1 MSSTAAPKLSTGQ
14 MIPTGQALSLGQIAA
29 PGQKI
34 PSSKTEMIKLDGSLI
49 SVKRY
54 VVFGF
59 ATLFVFIGGLGG
71 WAATTD
77 LSGAV
82 IGPGTVVVASSVK
95 KIQHPTG
102 GVIGKIFVKNGDH
115 VKAGEV
121 LIRLDETIT
130 RAQLQ
135 VLTKQ
140 MDELSGR
147 QARLRAERDGAK
159 SVEFPPDL
167 LARSSDP
174 DVGHIITGER
184 TLFDSRVR
192 AREAQQAQLT
202 ERIAGLKEEVSGLT
216 SQADAKAREL
226 SLIGKELA
234 GLETLEAQR
243 LVPTSKMMSIR
254 REGARLEGE
263 KAQLQAAAG
272 TSRGKIAEIEM
283 QKLGVEIEARSD
295 IMKDLRETEGRLVE
309 LTERSTA
316 AEDQL
321 RRVEIKSPV
330 DGVVHQLN
338 VHTVGGVINPA
349 EQLML
354 IVPADDHLIV
364 EAKIAPHDIDQARMH
379 ENATIRF
386 PAFNQ
391 RTTPSLAG
399 RVRDISADLTR
410 DPQSNMAYFTA
421 TVEILD
427 GEMTKLNGHKLVPGM
442 PAEVQ
447 IATTSRSALSYLVKP
462 LEDAFAKAFRE
473 R

>member
-1 MSSTAAPKLSTGQ
+1 MSTEPA
-14 MIPTGQALSLGQIAA
+14 
-29 PGQKI
+29 KI
-34 PSSKTEMIKLDGSLI
+34 PSTNTENVKLDGNLI

-59 ATLFVFIGGLGG
+59 ATLFVLVGGLGG

-82 IGPGTVVVASSVK
+82 IAPGTVVVASSVK

-102 GVIGKIFVKNGDH
+102 GIIGKIFVSNGDH

-121 LIRLDETIT
+121 LVRLDETVT

-135 VLTKQ
+135 VITKQ
-140 MDELSGR
+140 MDELRGR
-147 QARLRAERDGAK
+147 QARLRAERDGAAT
-159 SVEFPPDL
+159 VAFPDDL
-167 LARSSDP
+167 LARASET
-174 DVGHIITGER
+174 DVVHIISGER
-184 TLFDSRVR
+184 TLFETRLRS
-192 AREAQQAQLT
+192 REAQKSQLS
-202 ERIAGLKEEVSGLT
+202 ERIAGLQEEVAGLT
-216 SQADAKAREL
+216 SQADAKSREL
-226 SLIGKELA
+226 NLIGKELA

-272 TSRGKIAEIEM
+272 SSRGKIAEIEL
-283 QKLGVEIEARSD
+283 QKLGIDIEARSD
-295 IMKDLRETEGRLVE
+295 IVKDLRETEGRLAE
-309 LTERSTA
+309 LSERRTA

-321 RRVEIKSPV
+321 RRIELTSPV
-330 DGVVHQLN
+330 DGVVHQLT

-354 IVPADDHLIV
+354 VVPADDRLVI

-379 ENATIRF
+379 EDAAIRF

-391 RTTPSLAG
+391 RTTPTLSG

-410 DPQSNMAYFTA
+410 DQQTGMSYFTA
-421 TVEILD
+421 NIEIPES
-427 GEMTKLNGHKLVPGM
+427 EMPKLNGHKLMPGM

-447 IATTSRSALSYLVKP
+447 IATISRSALSYLVKP
-462 LEDAFAKAFRE
+462 LEDAFAKSFRE

>member
-1 MSSTAAPKLSTGQ
+1 MSTEPA
-14 MIPTGQALSLGQIAA
+14 
-29 PGQKI
+29 KI
-34 PSSKTEMIKLDGSLI
+34 PSTNTETVKLDGNLI

-59 ATLFVFIGGLGG
+59 ATLFVLVGGLGG

-82 IGPGTVVVASSVK
+82 IAPGTVVVASSVK
-95 KIQHPTG
+95 KIQHPSG
-102 GVIGKIFVKNGDH
+102 GIIGKIFVKNGDH

-121 LIRLDETIT
+121 LVRLDETVT

-135 VLTKQ
+135 VITKQ
-140 MDELSGR
+140 MDELRGR
-147 QARLRAERDGAK
+147 QARLRAERDAAAT
-159 SVEFPPDL
+159 VEFPDDL
-167 LARSSDP
+167 LARAAEP
-174 DVGHIITGER
+174 DVGHIISGER

-192 AREAQQAQLT
+192 SREAQKAQLS
-202 ERIAGLKEEVSGLT
+202 ERIAGLKEEVAGLT
-216 SQADAKAREL
+216 SQADAKSREL
-226 SLIGKELA
+226 NLIGKELA
-234 GLETLEAQR
+234 GLETLETQR
-243 LVPTSKMMSIR
+243 LVSTSKMMSIR

-272 TSRGKIAEIEM
+272 SSRGKIAEIEL
-283 QKLGVEIEARSD
+283 QKLGIDIEARSD
-295 IMKDLRETEGRLVE
+295 IIKDLRETEGRLVE
-309 LTERSTA
+309 LSERRTA

-321 RRVEIKSPV
+321 RRIELTSPV
-330 DGVVHQLN
+330 DGVVHQLT

-354 IVPADDHLIV
+354 VVPADDRLVI

-391 RTTPSLAG
+391 RTTPTLSAH
-399 RVRDISADLTR
+399 VRDISADLTR
-410 DPQSNMAYFTA
+410 DQQTGMSYFTA
-421 TVEILD
+421 NIEIPES
-427 GEMTKLNGHKLVPGM
+427 EMPKLNGHKLMPDM

-447 IATTSRSALSYLVKP
+447 IATISRSALSYLVKP
-462 LEDAFAKAFRE
+462 LEDAFAKSFRE

>member
-1 MSSTAAPKLSTGQ
+1 MSTEPA
-14 MIPTGQALSLGQIAA
+14 
-29 PGQKI
+29 KI
-34 PSSKTEMIKLDGSLI
+34 PSTNTENVKLDGNLI

-59 ATLFVFIGGLGG
+59 ATLFVLVGGLGG

-82 IGPGTVVVASSVK
+82 IAPGTVVVASSVK

-102 GVIGKIFVKNGDH
+102 GIIGKIFVSNGDH

-121 LIRLDETIT
+121 LVRLDETVT

-135 VLTKQ
+135 VITKQ
-140 MDELSGR
+140 MDELRGR
-147 QARLRAERDGAK
+147 QARLRAERDGAAT
-159 SVEFPPDL
+159 VAFPDDL
-167 LARSSDP
+167 LARASET
-174 DVGHIITGER
+174 DVVHIISGER
-184 TLFDSRVR
+184 TLFETRLRS
-192 AREAQQAQLT
+192 REAQKSQLS
-202 ERIAGLKEEVSGLT
+202 ERIAGLQEEVAGLT
-216 SQADAKAREL
+216 SQADAKSREL
-226 SLIGKELA
+226 NLIGKELA

-272 TSRGKIAEIEM
+272 SSRGKIAEIEL
-283 QKLGVEIEARSD
+283 QKLGIDIEARSD
-295 IMKDLRETEGRLVE
+295 IIKDLRETEGRLVE
-309 LTERSTA
+309 LSERRTA

-321 RRVEIKSPV
+321 RRIELTSPV
-330 DGVVHQLN
+330 DGVIHQLT

-354 IVPADDHLIV
+354 VVPADDRLVI

-379 ENATIRF
+379 EDAAIRF

-391 RTTPSLAG
+391 RTTPTLSG

-410 DPQSNMAYFTA
+410 DQQTGMSYFTA
-421 TVEILD
+421 NIEIPES
-427 GEMTKLNGHKLVPGM
+427 EMPKLNGHKLMPGM

-447 IATTSRSALSYLVKP
+447 IATISRSALSYLVKP
-462 LEDAFAKAFRE
+462 LEDAFAKSFRE

>member
-1 MSSTAAPKLSTGQ
+1 MSTEPA
-14 MIPTGQALSLGQIAA
+14 
-29 PGQKI
+29 KI
-34 PSSKTEMIKLDGSLI
+34 PSTNTENVKLDGNLI

-59 ATLFVFIGGLGG
+59 ATLFVLVGGLGG

-82 IGPGTVVVASSVK
+82 IAPGTVVVASSVK

-102 GVIGKIFVKNGDH
+102 GIIGKIFVSNGDH

-121 LIRLDETIT
+121 LVRLDETVT

-135 VLTKQ
+135 VITKQ
-140 MDELSGR
+140 MDELRGR
-147 QARLRAERDGAK
+147 QARLRAERDGAAT
-159 SVEFPPDL
+159 VVFPDDL
-167 LARSSDP
+167 LARASET
-174 DVGHIITGER
+174 DVVHIISGER
-184 TLFDSRVR
+184 TLFETRLRS
-192 AREAQQAQLT
+192 REAQKSQLS
-202 ERIAGLKEEVSGLT
+202 ERIAGLQEEVAGLT
-216 SQADAKAREL
+216 SQADAKSREL
-226 SLIGKELA
+226 NLIGKELA

-272 TSRGKIAEIEM
+272 SSRGKIAEIEL
-283 QKLGVEIEARSD
+283 QKLGIDIEARSD
-295 IMKDLRETEGRLVE
+295 IIKDLRETEGRLVE
-309 LTERSTA
+309 LSERRTA

-321 RRVEIKSPV
+321 RRIELTSPV
-330 DGVVHQLN
+330 DGVIHQLT

-354 IVPADDHLIV
+354 VVPADDRLVI

-379 ENATIRF
+379 EDASIRF

-391 RTTPSLAG
+391 RTTPTLSG

-410 DPQSNMAYFTA
+410 DQQTGMSYFTA
-421 TVEILD
+421 NIEIPES
-427 GEMTKLNGHKLVPGM
+427 EMPKLNGHKLMPGM

-447 IATTSRSALSYLVKP
+447 IATLSRSALSYLVKP
-462 LEDAFAKAFRE
+462 LEDAFAKSFRE

>member
-1 MSSTAAPKLSTGQ
+1 MSTEPA
-14 MIPTGQALSLGQIAA
+14 
-29 PGQKI
+29 KI
-34 PSSKTEMIKLDGSLI
+34 PSTNTENVKLDSNLI

-59 ATLFVFIGGLGG
+59 ATLFVLVGGLGG

-82 IGPGTVVVASSVK
+82 LAPGTVVVASSVK

-102 GVIGKIFVKNGDH
+102 GIIGKIFVSNGDH

-121 LIRLDETIT
+121 LVRLDETVT

-135 VLTKQ
+135 VITKQ
-140 MDELSGR
+140 MDELRGR
-147 QARLRAERDGAK
+147 QARLRAERDGAAT
-159 SVEFPPDL
+159 VAFPDDL
-167 LARSSDP
+167 LARAAET
-174 DVGHIITGER
+174 DVGHIISGER
-184 TLFDSRVR
+184 TLFETRLRS
-192 AREAQQAQLT
+192 REAQKAQLS
-202 ERIAGLKEEVSGLT
+202 ERIAGLQEEVAGLT
-216 SQADAKAREL
+216 SQADAKSREL
-226 SLIGKELA
+226 NLIGKELA
-234 GLETLEAQR
+234 GLETLETQR

-272 TSRGKIAEIEM
+272 SSRGKIAEIEL
-283 QKLGVEIEARSD
+283 QKLGIDIEARSD
-295 IMKDLRETEGRLVE
+295 IIKDLRETEGRLAE
-309 LTERSTA
+309 LSERRTA

-321 RRVEIKSPV
+321 RRIELTSPV
-330 DGVVHQLN
+330 DGVVHQLT

-354 IVPADDHLIV
+354 VVPADDRLVI

-379 ENATIRF
+379 EDASIRF

-391 RTTPSLAG
+391 RTTPTLSG

-410 DPQSNMAYFTA
+410 DQQTGMSYFTA
-421 TVEILD
+421 NVEIPES
-427 GEMTKLNGHKLVPGM
+427 EMPKLNGHKLMPGM

-447 IATTSRSALSYLVKP
+447 IATISRSALSYLVKP

>member
-1 MSSTAAPKLSTGQ
+1 MSTEPA
-14 MIPTGQALSLGQIAA
+14 
-29 PGQKI
+29 KI
-34 PSSKTEMIKLDGSLI
+34 PSTNTENVKLDGNLI

-59 ATLFVFIGGLGG
+59 ATLFVLVGGLGG

-82 IGPGTVVVASSVK
+82 IAPGTVVVASSVK

-102 GVIGKIFVKNGDH
+102 GIIGKIFVSNGDH

-121 LIRLDETIT
+121 LVRLDETVT

-135 VLTKQ
+135 VITKQ
-140 MDELSGR
+140 MDELRGR
-147 QARLRAERDGAK
+147 QARLRAERDGAAT
-159 SVEFPPDL
+159 VAFPDDL
-167 LARSSDP
+167 LARASET
-174 DVGHIITGER
+174 DVVHIISGER
-184 TLFDSRVR
+184 TLFETRLRS
-192 AREAQQAQLT
+192 REAQKSQLS
-202 ERIAGLKEEVSGLT
+202 ERIAGLQEEVAGLT
-216 SQADAKAREL
+216 SQADAKSREL
-226 SLIGKELA
+226 NLIGKELA
-234 GLETLEAQR
+234 GLETLETQR

-272 TSRGKIAEIEM
+272 SSRGKIAEIEL
-283 QKLGVEIEARSD
+283 QKLGIDIEARSD
-295 IMKDLRETEGRLVE
+295 IIKDLRETEGRLVE
-309 LTERSTA
+309 LSERRTA

-321 RRVEIKSPV
+321 RRIELTSPV
-330 DGVVHQLN
+330 DGVVHQLT

-354 IVPADDHLIV
+354 VVPADDRLVI

-379 ENATIRF
+379 EDATIRF

-391 RTTPSLAG
+391 RTTPTLSG

-410 DPQSNMAYFTA
+410 DQQTGMSYFTA
-421 TVEILD
+421 NVEIPES
-427 GEMTKLNGHKLVPGM
+427 EMPKLNGHKLMPGM

-447 IATTSRSALSYLVKP
+447 IATISRSALSYLVKP
-462 LEDAFAKAFRE
+462 LEDAFAKSFRE

>member
-1 MSSTAAPKLSTGQ
+1 MSTEPA
-14 MIPTGQALSLGQIAA
+14 
-29 PGQKI
+29 KI
-34 PSSKTEMIKLDGSLI
+34 PSTNTENVKLDGNLI

-59 ATLFVFIGGLGG
+59 ATLFVLVGGLGG

-82 IGPGTVVVASSVK
+82 IAPGTVVVASSVK

-102 GVIGKIFVKNGDH
+102 GIIGKIFVSNGDH

-121 LIRLDETIT
+121 LVRLDETVT

-135 VLTKQ
+135 VITKQ
-140 MDELSGR
+140 MDELRGR
-147 QARLRAERDGAK
+147 QARLRAERDGAAT
-159 SVEFPPDL
+159 VAFPDDL
-167 LARSSDP
+167 LARASET
-174 DVGHIITGER
+174 DVVHIISGER
-184 TLFDSRVR
+184 TLFETRLRS
-192 AREAQQAQLT
+192 REAQKSQLS
-202 ERIAGLKEEVSGLT
+202 ERIAGLQEEVAGLT
-216 SQADAKAREL
+216 SQADAKSREL
-226 SLIGKELA
+226 NLIGKELA

-272 TSRGKIAEIEM
+272 SSRGKIAEIEL
-283 QKLGVEIEARSD
+283 QKLGIDIEARSD
-295 IMKDLRETEGRLVE
+295 IIKDLRETEGRLVE
-309 LTERSTA
+309 LSERRTA

-321 RRVEIKSPV
+321 RRIELTSPV
-330 DGVVHQLN
+330 DGVIHQLT

-354 IVPADDHLIV
+354 VVPADDRLVI

-379 ENATIRF
+379 EDASIRF

-391 RTTPSLAG
+391 RTTPTLSG

-410 DPQSNMAYFTA
+410 DQQTGMSYFTA
-421 TVEILD
+421 NIEIPES
-427 GEMTKLNGHKLVPGM
+427 EMPKLNGHKLMPGM

-447 IATTSRSALSYLVKP
+447 IATISRSALSYLVKP
-462 LEDAFAKAFRE
+462 LEDAFAKSFRE

>member
-1 MSSTAAPKLSTGQ
+1 MSTEPA
-14 MIPTGQALSLGQIAA
+14 
-29 PGQKI
+29 KI
-34 PSSKTEMIKLDGSLI
+34 PSTTTENVKLDGNLI

-59 ATLFVFIGGLGG
+59 ATLFVLVGGLGG

-82 IGPGTVVVASSVK
+82 IAPGTVVVASSVK
-95 KIQHPTG
+95 KIQHPSG
-102 GVIGKIFVKNGDH
+102 GIIGKIFVKNGDH

-121 LIRLDETIT
+121 LVRLDETVT

-135 VLTKQ
+135 VITKQ
-140 MDELSGR
+140 MDELRGR
-147 QARLRAERDGAK
+147 QARLRAERDGAAT
-159 SVEFPPDL
+159 VAFPDDL
-167 LARSSDP
+167 LARAAES
-174 DVGHIITGER
+174 DVGHILSGER
-184 TLFDSRVR
+184 TLFESRLR
-192 AREAQQAQLT
+192 SREAQKAQLS
-202 ERIAGLKEEVSGLT
+202 ERIAGLQEEVAGLT
-216 SQADAKAREL
+216 SQADAKSREL
-226 SLIGKELA
+226 NLIGKELA
-234 GLETLEAQR
+234 GLETLETQR

-272 TSRGKIAEIEM
+272 SSRGKIAEIEL
-283 QKLGVEIEARSD
+283 QKLGIDIEARSD
-295 IMKDLRETEGRLVE
+295 IVKDLRETEGRLAE
-309 LTERSTA
+309 LSERRTA

-321 RRVEIKSPV
+321 RRIELTSPV
-330 DGVVHQLN
+330 DGVVHQLT

-354 IVPADDHLIV
+354 VVPADDRLVI

-379 ENATIRF
+379 EDAAIRF

-391 RTTPSLAG
+391 RTTPTLSG

-410 DPQSNMAYFTA
+410 DQQTGMSYFTA
-421 TVEILD
+421 NVEIPES
-427 GEMTKLNGHKLVPGM
+427 EMPKLNGHKLMPGM

-447 IATTSRSALSYLVKP
+447 IATISRSALSYLVKP
-462 LEDAFAKAFRE
+462 LEDAFAKSFRE

>member
-1 MSSTAAPKLSTGQ
+1 MSTEPA
-14 MIPTGQALSLGQIAA
+14 
-29 PGQKI
+29 KI
-34 PSSKTEMIKLDGSLI
+34 PSTTTENVKLDGNLI

-59 ATLFVFIGGLGG
+59 ATLFVLVGGLGG

-82 IGPGTVVVASSVK
+82 IAPGTVGLASSVK
-95 KIQHPTG
+95 KIQHPSG
-102 GVIGKIFVKNGDH
+102 GIIGKIFVKNGDH

-121 LIRLDETIT
+121 LVRLDETVT

-135 VLTKQ
+135 VITKQ
-140 MDELSGR
+140 MDELRGR
-147 QARLRAERDGAK
+147 QARLRAERDGAAT
-159 SVEFPPDL
+159 VAFPDDL
-167 LARSSDP
+167 LARAAES
-174 DVGHIITGER
+174 DVGHILSGER
-184 TLFDSRVR
+184 TLFESRLR
-192 AREAQQAQLT
+192 SREAQKAQLS
-202 ERIAGLKEEVSGLT
+202 ERIAGLQEEVAGLT
-216 SQADAKAREL
+216 SQADAKSREL
-226 SLIGKELA
+226 NLIGKELA
-234 GLETLEAQR
+234 GLETLETQR

-272 TSRGKIAEIEM
+272 SSRGRIAEIEL
-283 QKLGVEIEARSD
+283 QKLGIDIEARSD
-295 IMKDLRETEGRLVE
+295 IIKDLRETEGRLVE
-309 LTERSTA
+309 LSERRTA

-321 RRVEIKSPV
+321 RRIELTSPV
-330 DGVVHQLN
+330 DGVVHQLT

-354 IVPADDHLIV
+354 VVPADDRLVV

-379 ENATIRF
+379 EDATIRF

-391 RTTPSLAG
+391 RTTPTLSG

-410 DPQSNMAYFTA
+410 DQQTGMSYFTA
-421 TVEILD
+421 NVEIPES
-427 GEMTKLNGHKLVPGM
+427 EMPKLNGHKLMPGM

-447 IATTSRSALSYLVKP
+447 IATISRSALSYLVKP

>member
-1 MSSTAAPKLSTGQ
+1 MSTEPA
-14 MIPTGQALSLGQIAA
+14 
-29 PGQKI
+29 KI
-34 PSSKTEMIKLDGSLI
+34 PSTTTENVKLDGNLI

-59 ATLFVFIGGLGG
+59 ATLFVLVGGLGG

-82 IGPGTVVVASSVK
+82 IAPGTVVVASSVK
-95 KIQHPTG
+95 KIQHPSG
-102 GVIGKIFVKNGDH
+102 GIIGKIFVKNGDH

-121 LIRLDETIT
+121 LVRLDETVT

-135 VLTKQ
+135 VITKQ
-140 MDELSGR
+140 MDELRGR
-147 QARLRAERDGAK
+147 QARLRAERDGAAT
-159 SVEFPPDL
+159 VAFPDDL
-167 LARSSDP
+167 LARAAES
-174 DVGHIITGER
+174 DVGHILSGER
-184 TLFDSRVR
+184 TLFESRLR
-192 AREAQQAQLT
+192 SREAQKAQLS
-202 ERIAGLKEEVSGLT
+202 ERIAGLQEEVAGLT
-216 SQADAKAREL
+216 SQADAKSREL
-226 SLIGKELA
+226 NLIGKELA
-234 GLETLEAQR
+234 GLETLETQR

-272 TSRGKIAEIEM
+272 SSRGRIAEIEL
-283 QKLGVEIEARSD
+283 QKLGIDIEARSD
-295 IMKDLRETEGRLVE
+295 IIKDLRETEGRLVE
-309 LTERSTA
+309 LSERRTA

-321 RRVEIKSPV
+321 RRIELTSPV
-330 DGVVHQLN
+330 DGVVHQLT

-354 IVPADDHLIV
+354 VVPADDRLVV

-379 ENATIRF
+379 EDATIRF

-391 RTTPSLAG
+391 RTTPTLSG
-399 RVRDISADLTR
+399 HVRDISADLTR
-410 DPQSNMAYFTA
+410 DQQTGMSYFTA
-421 TVEILD
+421 NVEIPES
-427 GEMTKLNGHKLVPGM
+427 EMPKLNGHKLMPGM

-447 IATTSRSALSYLVKP
+447 IATISRSALSYLVKP

>member
-1 MSSTAAPKLSTGQ
+1 MSTEPA
-14 MIPTGQALSLGQIAA
+14 
-29 PGQKI
+29 KI
-34 PSSKTEMIKLDGSLI
+34 PSTNTENVKLDGNLI

-59 ATLFVFIGGLGG
+59 ATLFVLVGGLGG

-82 IGPGTVVVASSVK
+82 IAPGTVVVASSVK
-95 KIQHPTG
+95 KIQHPSG
-102 GVIGKIFVKNGDH
+102 GIIGKIFVKNGDH

-121 LIRLDETIT
+121 LVRLDETVT

-135 VLTKQ
+135 VITKQ
-140 MDELSGR
+140 MDELRGR
-147 QARLRAERDGAK
+147 QARLRAERDGAAT
-159 SVEFPPDL
+159 VAFPDDL
-167 LARSSDP
+167 LARAAEP
-174 DVGHIITGER
+174 DVGHITSGER
-184 TLFDSRVR
+184 TLFESRLR
-192 AREAQQAQLT
+192 SREAQKAQLS
-202 ERIAGLKEEVSGLT
+202 ERIAGLQEEVAGLT
-216 SQADAKAREL
+216 SQADAKTREL
-226 SLIGKELA
+226 NLIGKELA
-234 GLETLEAQR
+234 GLETLETQR

-272 TSRGKIAEIEM
+272 SSRGKIAEIEL
-283 QKLGVEIEARSD
+283 QKLGIDIEARSD
-295 IMKDLRETEGRLVE
+295 IIKDLRETEGRLVE
-309 LTERSTA
+309 LSERRTA

-321 RRVEIKSPV
+321 RRIELTSPV
-330 DGVVHQLN
+330 DGVVHQLT

-354 IVPADDHLIV
+354 VVPADDRLVV

-379 ENATIRF
+379 EDATIRF

-391 RTTPSLAG
+391 RTTPTLSG
-399 RVRDISADLTR
+399 RVLDISADLTR
-410 DPQSNMAYFTA
+410 DPQTGMSYFTA
-421 TVEILD
+421 NLEIP
-427 GEMTKLNGHKLVPGM
+427 ESEIPKLNGHKLMPGM

-447 IATTSRSALSYLVKP
+447 IATISRSALSYLVKP

>member
-1 MSSTAAPKLSTGQ
+1 MSTEPA
-14 MIPTGQALSLGQIAA
+14 
-29 PGQKI
+29 KI
-34 PSSKTEMIKLDGSLI
+34 PSTTTENIKLDGNLI

-59 ATLFVFIGGLGG
+59 ATLFVLVGGLGG

-82 IGPGTVVVASSVK
+82 IAPGTVVVASSVK

-102 GVIGKIFVKNGDH
+102 GIIGKIFVKNGDH

-121 LIRLDETIT
+121 LVRLDETVT

-135 VLTKQ
+135 VITKQ
-140 MDELSGR
+140 MDELRGR
-147 QARLRAERDGAK
+147 QARLRAERDGGAT
-159 SVEFPPDL
+159 VAFPDDL
-167 LARSSDP
+167 LARAGEP
-174 DVGHIITGER
+174 DVGHIISGER
-184 TLFDSRVR
+184 TLFETRLRSRD
-192 AREAQQAQLT
+192 AQKAQLS
-202 ERIAGLKEEVSGLT
+202 ERIAGLQEEVAGLT
-216 SQADAKAREL
+216 SQADAKSREL
-226 SLIGKELA
+226 NLIGKELA
-234 GLETLEAQR
+234 GLETLETQR

-272 TSRGKIAEIEM
+272 SSRGKIAEIEL
-283 QKLGVEIEARSD
+283 QKLGIDIEARSD
-295 IMKDLRETEGRLVE
+295 IIKDLRETEGRLVE
-309 LTERSTA
+309 LSERRTA

-321 RRVEIKSPV
+321 RRIELTSPV
-330 DGVVHQLN
+330 DGVVHQLT

-354 IVPADDHLIV
+354 VVPADDRLVV

-379 ENATIRF
+379 EDATIRF

-391 RTTPSLAG
+391 RTTPTLSG
-399 RVRDISADLTR
+399 HVRDISADLTR
-410 DPQSNMAYFTA
+410 DQQTGMSYFTA
-421 TVEILD
+421 NVEIPES
-427 GEMTKLNGHKLVPGM
+427 EMPKLNGHKLMPGM

-447 IATTSRSALSYLVKP
+447 IATISRSALSYLVKP

>member
-1 MSSTAAPKLSTGQ
+1 MSTEPA
-14 MIPTGQALSLGQIAA
+14 
-29 PGQKI
+29 KI
-34 PSSKTEMIKLDGSLI
+34 PSTNTESVKLDSNLI

-59 ATLFVFIGGLGG
+59 ATLFVLVGGLGG

-82 IGPGTVVVASSVK
+82 IAPGTVVVASSVK

-102 GVIGKIFVKNGDH
+102 GIIGKIFVSNGDH

-121 LIRLDETIT
+121 LVRLDETVT

-135 VLTKQ
+135 VITKQ
-140 MDELSGR
+140 MDELRGR
-147 QARLRAERDGAK
+147 QARLRAERDGAAT
-159 SVEFPPDL
+159 VVFPDDL
-167 LARSSDP
+167 LARASET
-174 DVGHIITGER
+174 DVGHIISGER
-184 TLFDSRVR
+184 TLFETRLRS
-192 AREAQQAQLT
+192 REAQKSQLS
-202 ERIAGLKEEVSGLT
+202 ERIAGLQEEVAGLT
-216 SQADAKAREL
+216 SQADAKLREL
-226 SLIGKELA
+226 NLIGKELA
-234 GLETLEAQR
+234 GLETLETQR

-272 TSRGKIAEIEM
+272 SSRGKIAEIEL
-283 QKLGVEIEARSD
+283 QKLGIDIEARSD
-295 IMKDLRETEGRLVE
+295 IVKDLRETEGRLAE
-309 LTERSTA
+309 LSERRTA

-321 RRVEIKSPV
+321 RRIELTSPV
-330 DGVVHQLN
+330 DGVVHQLT

-354 IVPADDHLIV
+354 VVPADDRLVV

-379 ENATIRF
+379 EDATIRF

-391 RTTPSLAG
+391 RTTPTLSG
-399 RVRDISADLTR
+399 RVRDISADLSR
-410 DPQSNMAYFTA
+410 DQQTGMSYFTA
-421 TVEILD
+421 NVEIPES
-427 GEMTKLNGHKLVPGM
+427 EMPKLNGHKLMPGM

-447 IATTSRSALSYLVKP
+447 IATISRSALSYLVKP
-462 LEDAFAKAFRE
+462 LEDAFAKSFRE

>member
-1 MSSTAAPKLSTGQ
+1 MSTEPA
-14 MIPTGQALSLGQIAA
+14 
-29 PGQKI
+29 KI
-34 PSSKTEMIKLDGSLI
+34 PSTNTESVKLDSNLI

-59 ATLFVFIGGLGG
+59 ATLFVLVGGLGG

-82 IGPGTVVVASSVK
+82 IAPGTVVVASSVK

-102 GVIGKIFVKNGDH
+102 GIIGKIFVSNGDH

-121 LIRLDETIT
+121 LVRLDETVT

-135 VLTKQ
+135 VITKQ
-140 MDELSGR
+140 MDELRGR
-147 QARLRAERDGAK
+147 QARLRAERDGAAT
-159 SVEFPPDL
+159 VVFPDDL
-167 LARSSDP
+167 LARASET
-174 DVGHIITGER
+174 DVGHIISGER
-184 TLFDSRVR
+184 TLFETRLRS
-192 AREAQQAQLT
+192 REAQKSQLS
-202 ERIAGLKEEVSGLT
+202 ERIAGLQEEVAGLT
-216 SQADAKAREL
+216 SQADAKLREL
-226 SLIGKELA
+226 NLIGKELA
-234 GLETLEAQR
+234 GLETLETQR

-272 TSRGKIAEIEM
+272 SSRGKIAEIEL
-283 QKLGVEIEARSD
+283 QKLGIDIEARSD
-295 IMKDLRETEGRLVE
+295 IIKDLRETEGRLVE
-309 LTERSTA
+309 LSERRTA

-321 RRVEIKSPV
+321 RRIELTSPV
-330 DGVVHQLN
+330 DGVVHQLT

-354 IVPADDHLIV
+354 VVPADDRLVV

-379 ENATIRF
+379 EDATIRF

-391 RTTPSLAG
+391 RTTPTLSG
-399 RVRDISADLTR
+399 RVRDISADLSR
-410 DPQSNMAYFTA
+410 DQQTGMSYFTA
-421 TVEILD
+421 NVEIPES
-427 GEMTKLNGHKLVPGM
+427 EMPKLNGHKLMPGM

-447 IATTSRSALSYLVKP
+447 IATISRSALSYLVKP
-462 LEDAFAKAFRE
+462 LEDAFAKSFRE

>member
-1 MSSTAAPKLSTGQ
+1 MSTEPA
-14 MIPTGQALSLGQIAA
+14 
-29 PGQKI
+29 KI
-34 PSSKTEMIKLDGSLI
+34 PSTTTENVKLDGNLI

-59 ATLFVFIGGLGG
+59 ATLFVLVGGLGG

-82 IGPGTVVVASSVK
+82 IAPGTVVVASSVK
-95 KIQHPTG
+95 KIQHPSG
-102 GVIGKIFVKNGDH
+102 GIIGKIFVKNGDH

-121 LIRLDETIT
+121 LVRLDETVT

-135 VLTKQ
+135 VITKQ
-140 MDELSGR
+140 MDELRGR
-147 QARLRAERDGAK
+147 QARLRAERDGAAT
-159 SVEFPPDL
+159 VAFPDDL
-167 LARSSDP
+167 LARAAES
-174 DVGHIITGER
+174 DVGHILSGER
-184 TLFDSRVR
+184 TLFESRLR
-192 AREAQQAQLT
+192 SREAQKAQLS
-202 ERIAGLKEEVSGLT
+202 ERIAGLQEEVAGLT
-216 SQADAKAREL
+216 SQADAKSREL
-226 SLIGKELA
+226 NLIGKELA
-234 GLETLEAQR
+234 GLETLETQR

-272 TSRGKIAEIEM
+272 SSRGRIAEIEL
-283 QKLGVEIEARSD
+283 QKLGIDIEARSD
-295 IMKDLRETEGRLVE
+295 IIKDLRETEGRLVE
-309 LTERSTA
+309 LSERRTA

-321 RRVEIKSPV
+321 RRIELTSPV
-330 DGVVHQLN
+330 DGVVHQLT

-354 IVPADDHLIV
+354 VVPADDRLVV

-379 ENATIRF
+379 EDATIRF

-391 RTTPSLAG
+391 RTTPTLSG

-410 DPQSNMAYFTA
+410 DQQTGMSYFTA
-421 TVEILD
+421 NVEIPES
-427 GEMTKLNGHKLVPGM
+427 EMPKLNGHKLMPGM

-447 IATTSRSALSYLVKP
+447 IATISRSALSYLVKP